1 MSLVLREASPVQI
14 RRAAIN
20 SYAAWGAPHLSL
32 EQYLA
37 REALSAAAPFASL
50 RVSVVLLRA
59 DQSPDDLDFLCACE
73 LYPRECLYSSSKS
86 PNLEGPKTV
95 VTATCVSVASV
106 FTPEH
111 HRKNGYAAAMMKLV
125 RERIESIPS
134 AVASTLYSEVGDYY
148 GKFGWRRHRS
158 ECAYLDPHSK
168 TLMEWTMLSAA
179 SGIPVQTIV
188 VTAEGGKSI
197 EPSTIPIAVK
207 AVVERILSFERDLLV
222 NEMKNR
228 SETCFAILPTLDTL
242 AWFWSAD
249 DFYAVTFNRPLASRK
264 GCHISERAYAFWT
277 HNWVE
282 NSLILLIMRF
292 DTTAE
297 ACGLLGCALE
307 EARDCSLKKVV
318 LWDPSAN
325 DPLVD
330 LLKSVGIAVV
340 ERESTHSLSCLAFWG
355 EDAADEN
362 CVWVRNEKYA
372 WV

>member
-1 MSLVLREASPVQI
+1 MSYVLREASPAQI
-14 RRAAIN
+14 RRAAID
-20 SYAAWGAPHLSL
+20 SYATWGAPHHTL

-37 REALSAAAPFASL
+37 REALSAAAHFSSR

-59 DQSPDDLDFLCACE
+59 DQQPDDLEFLCSCE
-73 LYPRECLYSSSKS
+73 LYPRECLYSPSKS

-111 HRKNGYAAAMMKLV
+111 HRKNGYAAPMMKLV
-125 RERIESIPS
+125 RERIESIPG
-134 AVASTLYSEVGDYY
+134 AVASTLYSDVGDYY

-158 ECAYLDPHSK
+158 ECAYLDPNSK
-168 TLMEWTMLSAA
+168 TFIEWTVLSAA
-179 SGIPVQTIV
+179 SGKTVQNIV

-197 EPSTIPIAVK
+197 EPSAIPIDVK
-207 AVVERILSFERDLLV
+207 AVVEGILSFERDVLV

-228 SETCFAILPTLDTL
+228 SETCIAVLPTLDTL
-242 AWFWSAD
+242 AWFWSAE
-249 DFYAVTFNRPLASRK
+249 DFYAVTFNRSLPSRK

-282 NSLILLIMRF
+282 DSLILLIMRF
-292 DTTAE
+292 DTTAD

-307 EARDCSLKKVV
+307 EARNSSLRKVV
-318 LWDPSAN
+318 LWDPSAS
-325 DPLVD
+325 DALVD

-340 ERESTHSLSCLAFWG
+340 ERTHSLSCLAFWG
-355 EDAADEN
+355 GDAVDEK
-362 CVWVRNEKYA
+362 CLWVRNEKYA